1 MLKLGTR
8 DTDGQASSC
17 NAVFNNK
24 MMMNPHGAV
33 AQCDA
38 RWMNQIVSSV
48 DSALFPMLM
57 KRIFMIERMKQIPF
71 SLIPYILTEGPECL
85 SQTRLYILLS
95 KQRVGSLISIFLRS
109 TYSLVIIKLI
119 HFTHLFIHYSWGV
132 CECKLGISF
141 QTRTKKYEK
150 TGQSQYKRSSSR
162 SLFWVFL
169 ILFLINFEIQLNFK
183 LVDKWETNSSNKYNN
198 KRTYK
203 WNSVAQTEMGSPYL
217 WRQSTFATQ
226 PRSKRW

>member
-1 MLKLGTR
+1 
-8 DTDGQASSC
+8 
-17 NAVFNNK
+17 
-24 MMMNPHGAV
+24 MNPHGAV
-33 AQCDA
+33 LAQGDA

-48 DSALFPMLM
+48 DSALFLMLM

-71 SLIPYILTEGPECL
+71 SLSLWRRGPECL

-141 QTRTKKYEK
+141 QTRTKKKRVSRNE
-150 TGQSQYKRSSSR
+150 RSSSR
-162 SLFWVFL
+162 SLPWVFL
-169 ILFLINFEIQLNFK
+169 NPFSYKFWNPIKFQTLRQMRNKFK
-183 LVDKWETNSSNKYNN
+183 
-198 KRTYK
+198 
-203 WNSVAQTEMGSPYL
+203 
-217 WRQSTFATQ
+217 
-226 PRSKRW
+226 

>member
-1 MLKLGTR
+1 MWCSLNESNRFFCRFSAFPNVDEKDFHDWEDET
-8 DTDGQASSC
+8 
-17 NAVFNNK
+17 
-24 MMMNPHGAV
+24 NPPF
-33 AQCDA
+33 
-38 RWMNQIVSSV
+38 
-48 DSALFPMLM
+48 LFP
-57 KRIFMIERMKQIPF
+57 
-71 SLIPYILTEGPECL
+71 YIKKTEGGPECL

-119 HFTHLFIHYSWGV
+119 HFTHLFIHYSRGV

-150 TGQSQYKRSSSR
+150 KRVSHNKRSSSR
-162 SLFWVFL
+162 SLSWVFL

-203 WNSVAQTEMGSPYL
+203 WNSVAQTEMGSPYS